1 MKMDTRSKEN
11 NREMLLDALNL
22 NMNEELRAT
31 FQYICHRIAAHP
43 TNRLLAESFKTAALD
58 EMSHILYFSDL
69 LSKYGGSPSF
79 HEWPVDK
86 STDLKTMLATDLH
99 LEKEA
104 KIRYTDQIEK
114 FKAFE
119 DVMTGLQAVL
129 DDESAHE
136 EAFLRYEKTL
146 P

>member
-1 MKMDTRSKEN
+1 MKMNTRSKEN
-11 NREMLLDALNL
+11 IREMLLDALNL

-43 TNRLLAESFKTAALD
+43 SNRVLAESFKTAALD
-58 EMSHILYFSDL
+58 EMTHILYFSDL
-69 LSKYGGSPSF
+69 LSKYGGSPTF

-86 STDLKTMLATDLH
+86 SSDVKTMLATDLH

-104 KIRYTDQIEK
+104 KIRYTHQMEK
-114 FKAFE
+114 FKDFD
-119 DVMTGLQAVL
+119 DVMIILQDVL
-129 DDESAHE
+129 DDESDHE
-136 EAFLRYEKTL
+136 ETFLHHEKTL

>member
-1 MKMDTRSKEN
+1 MKMDASSIDN
-11 NREMLLDALNL
+11 NRKMLLDALNL

-31 FQYICHRIAAHP
+31 FQYICHRIAAHS
-43 TNRLLAESFKTAALD
+43 TNSLLAESFKTAALD
-58 EMSHILYFSDL
+58 EMTHILYFSDL

-86 STDLKTMLATDLH
+86 STDLKTMLAKDLQ

-104 KIRYTDQIEK
+104 KIRYADQIEK
-114 FKAFE
+114 FKACE
-119 DVMTGLQAVL
+119 DMMIVLQAVL

-136 EAFLRYEKTL
+136 ETFLRYENIL

>member
-1 MKMDTRSKEN
+1 MNMDTSSKEN

-58 EMSHILYFSDL
+58 EMTHILYFSDL
-69 LSKYGGSPSF
+69 LTKYGGSPTF

-86 STDLKTMLATDLH
+86 STDLKTMLAKDLQ

-104 KIRYTDQIEK
+104 QTRYADQIEK

-119 DVMTGLQAVL
+119 DVMMVLQAVL

-136 EAFLRYEKTL
+136 ETFLRYEKTF